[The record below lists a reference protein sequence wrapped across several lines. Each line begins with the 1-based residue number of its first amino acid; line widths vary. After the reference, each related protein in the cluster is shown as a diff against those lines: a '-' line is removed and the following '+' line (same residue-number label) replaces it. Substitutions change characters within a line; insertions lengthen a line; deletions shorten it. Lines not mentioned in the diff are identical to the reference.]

1 MIAALHPD
9 LPPLADD
16 SELEEILSI
25 ALTMADEERPAAT
38 HDRR

>member
-1 MIAALHPD
+1 MLTALHPD

-25 ALTMADEERPAAT
+25 ALTMADEKRSAAAD
-38 HDRR
+38 DR